1 MLSSIGFKEILIV
14 LVILLLLF
22 GHKKIKGFGK
32 ALGEGLR
39 DFKKGLEGK
48 TDTTESAFSSTDNN
62 TTKATTASTDNSTTE
77 STTAPTDNSTTK
89 SASSSTDNSTQ

>member
-1 MLSSIGFKEILIV
+1 MYPSIPQILIV

-22 GHKKIKGFGK
+22 GHKRIREFGK

-48 TDTTESAFSSTDNN
+48 SDTTKKNN
-62 TTKATTASTDNSTTE
+62 TVKSSATPDPLE
-77 STTAPTDNSTTK
+77 PEKD
-89 SASSSTDNSTQ
+89 SSEKH